1 MTNSLVKLIYLAV
14 MIILLVIGCDTG
26 SIDPINKNG
35 ITSETSQENPT
46 KPVPNHTSDNTQV
59 PIETSTAIVPIATAT
74 PTPIFIPTPTPTP
87 TPIPTPM
94 PLIKGLPSVSK
105 IVSQVKPSVVSIRT
119 ESNIEQ
125 CDFFFG
131 CRNVEQ
137 EAQGTGV
144 LFDESGLIVTNNHVV
159 NGATEINVFL
169 DDGRSFIAK
178 IRGTDPASDL
188 AVIEIPKGTYDAP
201 SFADPDSLQIG
212 DWVIAI
218 GNALALPGG
227 PTVTL
232 GIVGALDRYIDTE
245 GGRLFNM
252 IQTDAAINQGNS
264 GGPLIDLEGDI
275 VGINTART
283 SQGEG
288 IGFAVSSFTVVPVIS
303 SILEHGKVVFG
314 WMGVGVTD
322 VTPVIV
328 NQENLSVNKGVL
340 ITRIDMTGPAEEAG
354 ILVGD
359 VITAFEDIE
368 VTTVKQ
374 LQKVVRGYDIGM
386 EAKVTVS
393 RGDDILDLNI
403 TLEEQPRGS

>member
-1 MTNSLVKLIYLAV
+1 M
-14 MIILLVIGCDTG
+14 
-26 SIDPINKNG
+26 
-35 ITSETSQENPT
+35 
-46 KPVPNHTSDNTQV
+46 
-59 PIETSTAIVPIATAT
+59 
-74 PTPIFIPTPTPTP
+74 
-87 TPIPTPM
+87 
-94 PLIKGLPSVSK
+94 
-105 IVSQVKPSVVSIRT
+105 
-119 ESNIEQ
+119 EQ

-144 LFDESGLIVTNNHVV
+144 LFDKSGLIVTNNHVV

-188 AVIEIPKGTYDAP
+188 AVIEIPKGSYDA
-201 SFADPDSLQIG
+201 SNFADPDSLQIG

-264 GGPLIDLEGDI
+264 GGPLINLEGDI

-322 VTPVIV
+322 VTPVIS

-340 ITRIDMTGPAEEAG
+340 ITRIDMAGPAEEAG
-354 ILVGD
+354 ILAGD
-359 VITAFEDIE
+359 VITAFDDIP

-386 EAKVTVS
+386 EARVTIS
-393 RGDDILDLNI
+393 RGEDILHLNI

>member
-1 MTNSLVKLIYLAV
+1 MTNSLVKSIYLAV
-14 MIILLVIGCDTG
+14 VIILLVVGCDTG
-26 SIDPINKNG
+26 SIDHINTNG
-35 ITSETSQENPT
+35 NTSESSQQSIPNAVSNDTPKETNIPVKTSSEIMPL
-46 KPVPNHTSDNTQV
+46 P
-59 PIETSTAIVPIATAT
+59 TSTLMPT
-74 PTPIFIPTPTPTP
+74 PTTISTPTP
-87 TPIPTPM
+87 TPIPTPI
-94 PLIKGLPSVSK
+94 PLIQNLPSVAK
-105 IVSQVKPSVVSIRT
+105 IVAEVKPSVVSIAT
-119 ESNIEQ
+119 ESVIEQ

-137 EAQGTGV
+137 QAQGTGV
-144 LFDESGLIVTNNHVV
+144 LFDEKGLIVTNNHVV

-188 AVIEIPKGTYDAP
+188 AVIEIPKGSYDAS

-227 PTVTL
+227 PTVTM

-264 GGPLIDLEGDI
+264 GGPLINLEGDI

-288 IGFAVSSFTVVPVIS
+288 IGFAISSFTVVPVIS

-322 VTPVIV
+322 VTSVIA

-340 ITRIDMTGPAEEAG
+340 ITRIDIAGPAEEAG
-354 ILVGD
+354 ILAGD
-359 VITAFEDIE
+359 VITAFDDIE

-393 RGDDILDLNI
+393 RGKDILDLNI

>member
-1 MTNSLVKLIYLAV
+1 MNHLVLMLIKLSIIISLFT
-14 MIILLVIGCDTG
+14 IGCDTG
-26 SIDPINKNG
+26 DISISNTNG
-35 ITSETSQENPT
+35 AQSESITQSIGNDIVIPHSDHTQIPEETSSM
-46 KPVPNHTSDNTQV
+46 PNISSHHE
-59 PIETSTAIVPIATAT
+59 PAY
-74 PTPIFIPTPTPTP
+74 TPTP
-87 TPIPTPM
+87 TPIP
-94 PLIKGLPSVSK
+94 LIKRLPSLAE
-105 IVSQVKPSVVSIRT
+105 IVSEVKPSVVSIAT
-119 ESNIEQ
+119 ESTAEQ

-131 CRNVEQ
+131 CRNIEQ

-159 NGATEINVFL
+159 NGATKINVFL

-188 AVIEIPKGTYDAP
+188 AVIEIPGDDYTAA

-264 GGPLIDLEGDI
+264 GGPLINLEGEI

-288 IGFAVSSFTVVPVIS
+288 IGFAISSFTVEPVVT
-303 SILEHGKVVFG
+303 SILEHGKVIFA

-322 VTPVIV
+322 VTPVIA
-328 NQENLSVNKGVL
+328 NQENLLVNKGVL
-340 ITRIDMTGPAEEAG
+340 ITRIDMSGPAEEAG
-354 ILVGD
+354 ILAMD
-359 VITAFEDIE
+359 VIIAFDDVE
-368 VTTVKQ
+368 VTSVKQ
-374 LQKVVRGYDIGM
+374 LQKVIREYYIG
-386 EAKVTVS
+386 ANATVTIS
-393 RGDDILDLNI
+393 RGNETLKLTI

>member
-14 MIILLVIGCDTG
+14 VIILLVVGCDTG
-26 SIDPINKNG
+26 SIDHINTNG
-35 ITSETSQENPT
+35 NTSESSQQSIPNAVSNDTPKETNIPVKTSSEIMPL
-46 KPVPNHTSDNTQV
+46 P
-59 PIETSTAIVPIATAT
+59 TSTLMPT
-74 PTPIFIPTPTPTP
+74 PTTISTPTP
-87 TPIPTPM
+87 TPIPTPI
-94 PLIKGLPSVSK
+94 PLIQNLPSVAK
-105 IVSQVKPSVVSIRT
+105 IVAEVKPSVVSIAT
-119 ESNIEQ
+119 ESVIEQ

-137 EAQGTGV
+137 QAQGTGV
-144 LFDESGLIVTNNHVV
+144 LFDEKGLIVTNNHVV

-188 AVIEIPKGTYDAP
+188 AVIEIPKGSYDAS

-227 PTVTL
+227 PTVTM

-264 GGPLIDLEGDI
+264 GGPLINLEGDI

-288 IGFAVSSFTVVPVIS
+288 IGFAISSFTVVPVIS

-322 VTPVIV
+322 VTSVIA

-340 ITRIDMTGPAEEAG
+340 ITRIDIAGPAEEAG
-354 ILVGD
+354 ILAGD
-359 VITAFEDIE
+359 VITAFDDIE

-393 RGDDILDLNI
+393 RGKDILDLNI